1 MKAQKIWFENGRIFL
16 TTDDGRTG
24 SLLLRAFPRL
34 ARASDEQRMKYELSR
49 SGIHWPELDEDL
61 SFEGFFDQPAET
73 SDNRVAMAFAQF
85 PEINV
90 RQMARRMGINETL
103 LAKYICGYSKPS
115 EKRAKDEDLSFE
127 GFFDQPAETSD
138 NRVAMAFAQF
148 PEINVRQMARRM
160 GINETLLAKYICGY
174 SKPSEKRAKEI
185 EAALHDLGHKLTQI
199 SI

>member
-61 SFEGFFDQPAET
+61 SFEGFFDQPTET

-90 RQMARRMGINETL
+90 SQMPAAWVSMKPCLQSIYAGTPSPRKNVRRRSRPRCT
-103 LAKYICGYSKPS
+103 
-115 EKRAKDEDLSFE
+115 
-127 GFFDQPAETSD
+127 TSD
-138 NRVAMAFAQF
+138 
-148 PEINVRQMARRM
+148 IN
-160 GINETLLAKYICGY
+160 
-174 SKPSEKRAKEI
+174 
-185 EAALHDLGHKLTQI
+185 
-199 SI
+199 

>member
-61 SFEGFFDQPAET
+61 SFEGFFNQPAET

-90 RQMARRMGINETL
+90 SQMARRMGIYAGT
-103 LAKYICGYSKPS
+103 PS
-115 EKRAKDEDLSFE
+115 PRKNVRRRSR
-127 GFFDQPAETSD
+127 PRCTTSD
-138 NRVAMAFAQF
+138 
-148 PEINVRQMARRM
+148 IN
-160 GINETLLAKYICGY
+160 
-174 SKPSEKRAKEI
+174 
-185 EAALHDLGHKLTQI
+185 
-199 SI
+199 

>member
-61 SFEGFFDQPAET
+61 SFEGFFNQPAET

-90 RQMARRMGINETL
+90 SQMAPAAWVSMKPCLQNIYAGTPSPRKNVRRRSRPRCT
-103 LAKYICGYSKPS
+103 
-115 EKRAKDEDLSFE
+115 
-127 GFFDQPAETSD
+127 TSD
-138 NRVAMAFAQF
+138 
-148 PEINVRQMARRM
+148 IN
-160 GINETLLAKYICGY
+160 
-174 SKPSEKRAKEI
+174 
-185 EAALHDLGHKLTQI
+185 
-199 SI
+199 

>member
-34 ARASDEQRMKYELSR
+34 ARLSDEQRMTGVQTCALPIS
-49 SGIHWPELDEDL
+49 
-61 SFEGFFDQPAET
+61 
-73 SDNRVAMAFAQF
+73 
-85 PEINV
+85 
-90 RQMARRMGINETL
+90 
-103 LAKYICGYSKPS
+103 
-115 EKRAKDEDLSFE
+115 
-127 GFFDQPAETSD
+127 SD

>member
-24 SLLLRAFPRL
+24 SLVLRAFP
-34 ARASDEQRMKYELSR
+34 RMKYELSR

-61 SFEGFFDQPAET
+61 SFEGFFNQPAET

-90 RQMARRMGINETL
+90 
-103 LAKYICGYSKPS
+103 S
-115 EKRAKDEDLSFE
+115 
-127 GFFDQPAETSD
+127 
-138 NRVAMAFAQF
+138 
-148 PEINVRQMARRM
+148 QMARRM

>member
-90 RQMARRMGINETL
+90 SAH
-103 LAKYICGYSKPS
+103 GY
-115 EKRAKDEDLSFE
+115 
-127 GFFDQPAETSD
+127 Q
-138 NRVAMAFAQF
+138 
-148 PEINVRQMARRM
+148 
-160 GINETLLAKYICGY
+160 
-174 SKPSEKRAKEI
+174 
-185 EAALHDLGHKLTQI
+185 
-199 SI
+199 

>member
-90 RQMARRMGINETL
+90 RQR
-103 LAKYICGYSKPS
+103 
-115 EKRAKDEDLSFE
+115 
-127 GFFDQPAETSD
+127 
-138 NRVAMAFAQF
+138 
-148 PEINVRQMARRM
+148 ARRM

>member
-1 MKAQKIWFENGRIFL
+1 MVRKWSDFSDDRRRPDGQSASPRFPPSGTGKRRAAHEIRIIAVGYSL
-16 TTDDGRTG
+16 ARTG
-24 SLLLRAFPRL
+24 RRFKFRGL
-34 ARASDEQRMKYELSR
+34 
-49 SGIHWPELDEDL
+49 
-61 SFEGFFDQPAET
+61 FDQPTET

-90 RQMARRMGINETL
+90 
-103 LAKYICGYSKPS
+103 S
-115 EKRAKDEDLSFE
+115 
-127 GFFDQPAETSD
+127 
-138 NRVAMAFAQF
+138 
-148 PEINVRQMARRM
+148 QMARRM